1 MFNINKGTS
10 MYVCLCLG
18 VTDHDLRETIADGA
32 TSTEEVMY
40 CTGAG
45 TRCGTCRATVAA
57 IVQDELEVQEPV
69 SRPSRRLPVLQRATS
84 AA

>member
-1 MFNINKGTS
+1 

-18 VTDHDLRETIADGA
+18 VTDHQLRETVAEGA
-32 TSTEEVMY
+32 TSVEEVMY

-57 IVQDELEVQEPV
+57 VVEEALEDQLASAEPA
-69 SRPSRRLPVLQRATS
+69 SARGRCRLPVLGGRRATS

>member
-1 MFNINKGTS
+1 

-18 VTDHDLRETIADGA
+18 VTDHQLRETVADGA
-32 TSTEEVMY
+32 TSPEEVMY

-57 IVQDELEVQEPV
+57 IVEEELEDVETASTR
-69 SRPSRRLPVLQRATS
+69 SRCRLPVLQRATS

>member
-1 MFNINKGTS
+1 

-32 TSTEEVMY
+32 TSTEEVMH

-45 TRCGTCRATVAA
+45 TRCGTCRASVAA
-57 IVQDELEVQEPV
+57 IVEEELGLDEAAEPAAAR
-69 SRPSRRLPVLQRATS
+69 SRCRLPVLRRATS